1 MLADDTYAWFASHG
15 GMSRENGDRFR
26 DMVLSRGNTKELDA
40 MYRDFTGHDPE
51 IAPMLK
57 HRGLAGAGKPE
68 TGRHPNDR

>member
-1 MLADDTYAWFASHG
+1 
-15 GMSRENGDRFR
+15 
-26 DMVLSRGNTKELDA
+26 MVLSRGNTKELDA